1 LVRQGHDLTLGAS
14 GDSITQATLV
24 RARTLA
30 SRRECRAKTWEQRS
44 LPCLVQI
51 YDRWLTQLEPH
62 IFGHMNMVSASPP
75 THEFLLSF
83 GPRVDLRRPFGRSP
97 DACLLGEE
105 KLQAI
110 ILSQLSIYFSL
121 TIYLILAHH
130 LSTRTSRIRP
140 TLSSRRISFRK
151 LSKLQNASLSREP
164 VMGLAIIEQSL

>member
-83 GPRVDLRRPFGRSP
+83 APALIFDDHL
-97 DACLLGEE
+97 DAR
-105 KLQAI
+105 QTPV
-110 ILSQLSIYFSL
+110 FS
-121 TIYLILAHH
+121 AKK
-130 LSTRTSRIRP
+130 
-140 TLSSRRISFRK
+140 SFRL
-151 LSKLQNASLSREP
+151 LS
-164 VMGLAIIEQSL
+164 